1 MEMQT
6 YCDRMSSELASWKA
20 RVDDVV
26 RKFDKAPC
34 GDKANVT
41 PHINQLHMIV
51 EELEDRISMLKTEC
65 QTAWEPEKMELES
78 KFTHL
83 KRTWEEV
90 WHRTSPGDVG
100 G

>member
-1 MEMQT
+1 
-6 YCDRMSSELASWKA
+6 MSRELASWKA

-26 RKFDKAPC
+26 RKFDKASC

-65 QTAWEPEKMELES
+65 QTAWEPEKMELEN
-78 KFTHL
+78 KLTHL